1 MADSTIS
8 SLGLGSDGALSYDVI
23 DQLRQVD
30 EKAIIAPIDNKIS
43 ENETQ
48 TKDLSV
54 LTTMTASLKS
64 FTSTLADDMT
74 YLKTTVS
81 STSDNVSVTASSG
94 VMPQDFSIDVTTMA
108 KQDIYQSNKYEKE
121 DSTFTDT
128 QDTIKINIDGKD
140 YTITVDSQT
149 TLKSL
154 KDEIYDAT
162 EGKVTA
168 SLLNVGGDNP
178 YRLILKSTDTGTN
191 NAITISSDGSAVSD
205 LGLDDSANHIQTATD
220 ADFKYNGIQIIRNSN
235 TIDDLIVG
243 VKIELKDQGES
254 NISIKQDTSIITDS
268 VKSFVDKYN
277 ELMNNLA
284 ESTKYDPDTKTAGTF
299 QNSSEIKSLQSDIR
313 RQLLSVD
320 SHGRSLSEY
329 GVTMNDAGLL
339 EFDSS
344 ALDKKLSDN
353 PKDVEDFF
361 KGSDEEKGYFTNF
374 NNLLDSYI
382 DKDKG
387 VLTLFANQLSSS
399 HDTLENDKETSIKR
413 LDDKYKTM
421 AAKFAAYDEIIN
433 QLNASFQS
441 LSMQISQSIY
451 GTNK

>member
-74 YLKTTVS
+74 YLKTTAS

-277 ELMNNLA
+277 ELINNLA

-421 AAKFAAYDEIIN
+421 AAKFAAYDEMIN
-433 QLNASFQS
+433 QLNTSFKS